1 VNIEYRDIEDNV
13 FPAGVLRVF
22 ALLERCRKM
31 GRARKLSDVNQALRD
46 EVRQRWRDFAEQDAL
61 GTGPL
66 DFPEGNDPG
75 IAFCLILHACR
86 MNALPNFTRTRG
98 AVLADSFFSN
108 SLQSD
113 TDEQL
118 MVIEVRFQ
126 PCFFKFSYF
135 D

>member
-1 VNIEYRDIEDNV
+1 
-13 FPAGVLRVF
+13 
-22 ALLERCRKM
+22 
-31 GRARKLSDVNQALRD
+31 
-46 EVRQRWRDFAEQDAL
+46 
-61 GTGPL
+61 
-66 DFPEGNDPG
+66 
-75 IAFCLILHACR
+75 